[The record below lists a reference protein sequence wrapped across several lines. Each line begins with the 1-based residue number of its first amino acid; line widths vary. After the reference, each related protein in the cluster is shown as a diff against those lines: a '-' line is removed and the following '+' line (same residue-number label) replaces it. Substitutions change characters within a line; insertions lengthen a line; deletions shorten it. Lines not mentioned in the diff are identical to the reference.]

1 MKPIRIKA
9 KNIFLTGR
17 NLSPDCLPI
26 PLDEFIQGL
35 PEDQPVKIKDLIK
48 HRFPIPLKLI
58 MKNKEIYAGFVIAA
72 RGQFKFI
79 LMSRLIG
86 FGGQSRR
93 FGQSEMTI
101 MDPDVNIKKIFLIP
115 PPFKLKPM
123 GRFYEVSGQF
133 NKGLPKLEYKK
144 KISKTQV
151 INIKANVQS
160 KTKLRREKQMV
171 TGYCVKCRRQVEME
185 DIVIGKTSR
194 GVEMRKGKCPTCNTT
209 VCRIGRI
216 K

>member
-1 MKPIRIKA
+1 MEKPIKLKIRLKD
-9 KNIFLTGR
+9 IFLAER

-48 HRFPIPLKLI
+48 HRFPISLKLI

-101 MDPDVNIKKIFLIP
+101 VDPAVNIEKIFLIP

-123 GRFYEVSGQF
+123 GRFYEVSEQF

-144 KISKTQV
+144 RISK
-151 INIKANVQS
+151 S
-160 KTKLRREKQMV
+160 KTKSQEEKQMIE
-171 TGYCVKCRRQVEME
+171 GYCVRCKCKVEMQ
-185 DIVIGKTSR
+185 DIEIGKTSR
-194 GVEMRKGKCPTCNTT
+194 GVELRRGTCPHCKGK